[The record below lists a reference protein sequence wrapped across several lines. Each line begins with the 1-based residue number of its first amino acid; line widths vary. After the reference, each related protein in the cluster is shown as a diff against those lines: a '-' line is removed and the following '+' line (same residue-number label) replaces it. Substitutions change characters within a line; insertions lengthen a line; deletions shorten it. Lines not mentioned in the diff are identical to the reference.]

1 VTDDDAD
8 PDTSA
13 PEPPESTDRVVRTG
27 HPSVDAAVRALAD
40 AADLP
45 PIDQI
50 AEYEAANRTLQ
61 ETLASID
68 DA

>member
-1 VTDDDAD
+1 MTDNADRPAAAPDPPADAD
-8 PDTSA
+8 N
-13 PEPPESTDRVVRTG
+13 VVRTG
-27 HPSVDAAVRALAD
+27 HPAVDAAVRALAD

>member
-1 VTDDDAD
+1 MTDDAD
-8 PDTSA
+8 RPATA
-13 PEPPESTDRVVRTG
+13 PEPPAKAGDVVRTG
-27 HPSVDAAVRALAD
+27 HPAVDAAVRGLAD